1 MLPPPAPTFLTSTDE
16 RPGDV
21 AGEDAVQ
28 PGLARELHLAV
39 PRTTLTSK
47 LVPPVSQTTMLSIG
61 AATSLPAT
69 GAIAGPELTV

>member
-16 RPGDV
+16 KPGDV

-39 PRTTLTSK
+39 SDDAD
-47 LVPPVSQTTMLSIG
+47 VEAG
-61 AATSLPAT
+61 AARVADDEVVDRRRHRLPAT

>member
-16 RPGDV
+16 SPVMWPVKRPPSHV
-21 AGEDAVQ
+21 SRVNCTS
-28 PGLARELHLAV
+28 P